1 MAVSGAVLRI
11 ILRIIL
17 GTILRIIL
25 RIISGAVLGAILHIV
40 SAAVAGRIVVHITV
54 ILCHDTYLLMFSR
67 FYRFFIATG
76 IVWFIFS
83 NFIHNRLI
91 FLFLYIIINMRKNR
105 FP

>member
-11 ILRIIL
+11 ILRAVL
-17 GTILRIIL
+17 GTVLRIIL
-25 RIISGAVLGAILHIV
+25 RIISGVVLRTILHLV
-40 SAAVAGRIVVHITV
+40 SAAVAGRIVVHIAV
-54 ILCHDTYLLMFSR
+54 ILCHDTYLLMNSR
-67 FYRFFIATG
+67 IYRFFIATE
-76 IVWFIFS
+76 VVCFIFS